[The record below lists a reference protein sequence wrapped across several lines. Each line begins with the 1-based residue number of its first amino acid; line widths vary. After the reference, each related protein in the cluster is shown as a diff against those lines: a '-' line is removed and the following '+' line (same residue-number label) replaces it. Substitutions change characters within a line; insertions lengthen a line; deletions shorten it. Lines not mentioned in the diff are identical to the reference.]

1 MNHLN
6 NDLILELKE
15 IHTETESE
23 TPLYAVNLGTS
34 FIITDNALIIEWPSE
49 SVDRDATQLAKLTRA
64 ASNPNSKRRQLLN
77 TDWRQI
83 IESRQLRRVDSIK
96 AIEGYRVIQ
105 NYGEDVHYDAYRF
118 LMIYSCIKEPH
129 FRIADGTYVLCINDG
144 KRFCGALAHCLKPLV
159 VDRKQKKALIAEKAT
174 VRTERE

>member
-15 IHTETESE
+15 IHAEVESE
-23 TPLYAVNLGTS
+23 TPLYAVNLGTA
-34 FIITDNALIIEWPSE
+34 FIVTDNALLLEWPSD
-49 SVDRDATQLAKLTRA
+49 SVDRDSTQLAKLTRA

-83 IESRQLRRVDSIK
+83 IEGRQLERVDSIQ
-96 AIEGYRVIQ
+96 AIEGHRVIQ
-105 NYGEDVHYDAYRF
+105 NNGEDVYYDAYRF

-129 FRIADGTYVLCINDG
+129 FRVTHGTPVLCINDG

-159 VDRKQKKALIAEKAT
+159 VDKKSKKALIAEKAPT
-174 VRTERE
+174 RVEPE